1 MLYLPDFPRTPS
13 QIRAALESRRLSQQ
27 SLARMI
33 GVAPRTVRRWC
44 DTRAGEDRSLP
55 SGAIAMIGLAL
66 IRYDAQD
73 AQNAQDAGDAPTAS
87 TNPKDAPPS
96 TGISAPALSD
106 PDPNP
111 SKSNP

>member
-1 MLYLPDFPRTPS
+1 VLYLPDFPRTPS

-44 DTRAGEDRSLP
+44 DTRAGEDRPLS
-55 SGAIAMIGLAL
+55 SGAIAMIGVAL

-73 AQNAQDAGDAPTAS
+73 AEDTGAAPTTPAAS
-87 TNPKDAPPS
+87 TTPKDAPPS
-96 TGISAPALSD
+96 TGISAPALPD

>member
-13 QIRAALESRRLSQQ
+13 QIRAALESRQLSQQ

-44 DTRAGEDRSLP
+44 DTRAGEDRPLP

-66 IRYDAQD
+66 IRYDA
-73 AQNAQDAGDAPTAS
+73 NAQDQDGAT
-87 TNPKDAPPS
+87 
-96 TGISAPALSD
+96 
-106 PDPNP
+106 
-111 SKSNP
+111 

>member
-44 DTRAGEDRSLP
+44 DTRAGEDRPLP

-73 AQNAQDAGDAPTAS
+73 AEDAEMTPTTPAAATDGS
-87 TNPKDAPPS
+87 PPS
-96 TGISAPALSD
+96 PAPVAPAD
-106 PDPNP
+106 PADPVP
-111 SKSNP
+111 KP